1 MAGVSLRAPSSAGAP
16 TPRGIDRLLTRLGRA
31 EAWRVRPAGKADA
44 ADDDGSELV
53 RLVPASG
60 TGRSAEA
67 EAEAQAQT
75 QAHAQAQ
82 GVVVSAALLRAARA
96 RDLVERCDRDSRA
109 LRLSQAGQARLRR
122 ISCGDDG
129 FRRQHQHRGTRRQP
143 GPDGSVAL
151 LAVDHG
157 ESPLAWLRNRKG
169 PDGAALIDAARF
181 EAGERLRADVT
192 FGRIVPGLATQ
203 SWDGLG
209 ASGARR
215 SAASGIADLSDA
227 AMAARLRVERA
238 LAAVGPELAPV
249 LIDVCCELKGLGD
262 VEKARRWPPR
272 SAKVVL
278 LMGLARLARHYGL
291 MPPEDA
297 RR

>member
-1 MAGVSLRAPSSAGAP
+1 MAGASLHAPSPAGAP
-16 TPRGIDRLLTRLGRA
+16 TQRAIDRLLTRLGRA

-44 ADDDGSELV
+44 AEGDGSELL

-60 TGRSAEA
+60 TGRGAEA
-67 EAEAQAQT
+67 EAEAQ
-75 QAHAQAQ
+75 AQAQ

-96 RDLVERCDRDSRA
+96 RDLVERCDRDSGA
-109 LRLSQAGQARLRR
+109 LRMSQAGQARLRR

-227 AMAARLRVERA
+227 AVAARLRVDRA

-249 LIDVCCELKGLGD
+249 LIDVCCELKGLGE

-278 LMGLARLARHYGL
+278 MMGLARLARHYGL
-291 MPPEDA
+291 MPPEDG

>member
-1 MAGVSLRAPSSAGAP
+1 MMAGVSRRAPSSAGAP
-16 TPRGIDRLLTRLGRA
+16 SEREIDRLLSRLGRA
-31 EAWRVRPAGKADA
+31 ETWRVRPAGKPDA
-44 ADDDGSELV
+44 ADNDGSDLL
-53 RLVPASG
+53 RLVSPPGA
-60 TGRSAEA
+60 GRTAEA
-67 EAEAQAQT
+67 DAL
-75 QAHAQAQ
+75 

-96 RDLVERCDRDSRA
+96 RDLVERCDSDSGA

-143 GPDGSVAL
+143 EPDGSLAL

-169 PDGAALIDAARF
+169 PDGTALIDAARF

-227 AMAARLRVERA
+227 AIAARVRVDRA

-249 LIDVCCELKGLGD
+249 LIDVCCELKGLGE

-278 LMGLARLARHYGL
+278 MMGLARLARHYGL
-291 MPPEDA
+291 MPAEDG

>member
-1 MAGVSLRAPSSAGAP
+1 MKAVSRPAPASTLSVSE
-16 TPRGIDRLLTRLGRA
+16 REIDRLLGRLGRA
-31 EAWRVRPAGKADA
+31 EAWRVDPAGEGGAGDKGGA
-44 ADDDGSELV
+44 GVL
-53 RLVPASG
+53 RLVAAPGEGA
-60 TGRSAEA
+60 TVQARSMKI
-67 EAEAQAQT
+67 
-75 QAHAQAQ
+75 
-82 GVVVSAALLRAARA
+82 VVSPAVLRAVGA
-96 RDLVERCDRDSRA
+96 RDLIERCSAGA
-109 LRLSQAGQARLRR
+109 LRLSQAGHARLRR
-122 ISCGDDG
+122 LSGGDDR
-129 FRRQHQHRGTRRQP
+129 FRSQHQHRGTRRQP
-143 GPDGSVAL
+143 GPGGAVAV

-209 ASGARR
+209 ATGGRR
-215 SAASGIADLSDA
+215 PAASGIADLSDA
-227 AMAARLRVERA
+227 AIAARQRVERA

-278 LMGLARLARHYGL
+278 MMGLARLARHYGL
-291 MPPEDA
+291 TPEEVGG
-297 RR
+297 R

>member
-1 MAGVSLRAPSSAGAP
+1 MAGASLRAPSHAGAP
-16 TPRGIDRLLTRLGRA
+16 TKREIDRLLTRLGRA
-31 EAWRVRPAGKADA
+31 EAWRVRPVAKPDA
-44 ADDDGSELV
+44 ADDDGSDLL

-60 TGRSAEA
+60 AGGSDTGGD
-67 EAEAQAQT
+67 
-75 QAHAQAQ
+75 AQ
-82 GVVVSAALLRAARA
+82 GVVVSAVLLRVARA
-96 RDLVERCDRDSRA
+96 GDLVERCQGANDA

-122 ISCGDDG
+122 ISGGDDG
-129 FRRQHQHRGTRRQP
+129 FRSQHQHRGTRRQP
-143 GPDGSVAL
+143 GPDGSLAL
-151 LAVDHG
+151 LAVDHS

-181 EAGERLRADVT
+181 EAAERLRADVT

-238 LAAVGPELAPV
+238 LTAVGPELAPV

-278 LMGLARLARHYGL
+278 MMGLARLARHYGM
-291 MPPEDA
+291 MPVEDA

>member
-1 MAGVSLRAPSSAGAP
+1 MAGVSLRAPSPAGAP
-16 TPRGIDRLLTRLGRA
+16 TERGIDRLLTRLGRA

-44 ADDDGSELV
+44 ADDDGSELL

-75 QAHAQAQ
+75 QAQ

-129 FRRQHQHRGTRRQP
+129 FRGQHQHRGTRRQP

-227 AMAARLRVERA
+227 AVPARLRVERA

-249 LIDVCCELKGLGD
+249 LVDVCCELKGLGD
-262 VEKARRWPPR
+262 VEKVRRWPPR

-278 LMGLARLARHYGL
+278 MMGLARLARHYGL
-291 MPPEDA
+291 MPPEDG
-297 RR
+297 RH